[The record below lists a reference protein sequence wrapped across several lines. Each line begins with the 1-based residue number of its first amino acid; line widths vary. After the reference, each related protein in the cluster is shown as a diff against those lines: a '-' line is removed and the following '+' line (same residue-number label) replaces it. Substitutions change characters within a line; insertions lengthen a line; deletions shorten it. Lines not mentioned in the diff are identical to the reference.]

1 MPARSSKLSLVA
13 LGALVSGMLA
23 AAPVAANDIA
33 QIKTLTG
40 TVIIERGAERLLGA
54 VGTRMQQADVV
65 RTGIDGSVGITF
77 TDNTLIS
84 AGPNSIVVLAMAALV
99 LWHGGSFT
107 SGTTQGIEA
116 AIVQEVLG
124 RELAYPGDSSFIIV
138 FRSRDLEWRDPRYKD
153 ALGAALWV
161 GVWGLGAYLLDKNFH
176 AFAMGFRHISPYS
189 WAATLLALLSLGIY
203 LFHRNHNRKAG

>member
-1 MPARSSKLSLVA
+1 MPARSFKLSLVA

-84 AGPNSIVVLAMAALV
+84 AGPNSIVVLDRYAFDSTTHEGRLDTSVRAGTLSVVSGKIAKQSPDAMTVKTPSTILGV
-99 LWHGGSFT
+99 R
-107 SGTTQGIEA
+107 GTEFF
-116 AIVQEVLG
+116 VQVDE
-124 RELAYPGDSSFIIV
+124 
-138 FRSRDLEWRDPRYKD
+138 PR
-153 ALGAALWV
+153 
-161 GVWGLGAYLLDKNFH
+161 
-176 AFAMGFRHISPYS
+176 
-189 WAATLLALLSLGIY
+189 
-203 LFHRNHNRKAG
+203 